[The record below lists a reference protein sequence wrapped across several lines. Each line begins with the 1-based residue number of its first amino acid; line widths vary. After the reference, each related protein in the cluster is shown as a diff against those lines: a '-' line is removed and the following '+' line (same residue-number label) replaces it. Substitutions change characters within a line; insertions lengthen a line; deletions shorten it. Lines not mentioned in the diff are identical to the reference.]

1 MNPSEIKE
9 FRHPLGFVAAIFAA
23 SIVFTILIVIAINA
37 NASNT
42 ALGILVFFA
51 ILTAYALT
59 ESIRTRVLLGIDTL
73 DVSRLSGRR
82 LIRRRDIEEVTWKK
96 GSGAAVRTKSKK
108 WIKIPPIIGYNS
120 QSMSNSIRAWLMK
133 GPLP

>member
-1 MNPSEIKE
+1 M
-9 FRHPLGFVAAIFAA
+9 IFAA
-23 SIVFTILIVIAINA
+23 SLVFTVLIVVAINA
-37 NASNT
+37 NAPNT
-42 ALGILVFFA
+42 VLGILVFFA
-51 ILTAYALT
+51 ILTAGALA

-73 DVSRLSGRR
+73 DISRLSGRR

-120 QSMSNSIRAWLMK
+120 QSMSNSIHAWLMK
-133 GPLP
+133 GHLP